1 MSESRSESL
10 EELRVWSEL
19 TEKQICESS
28 KEQPKMVSKV
38 IPEERVW
45 NCTEGSGQLVSYMK
59 ELFLELSF
67 DREFL

>member
-1 MSESRSESL
+1 MCDTYHVCARATHMSESRSESL

-38 IPEERVW
+38 IPEEGV
-45 NCTEGSGQLVSYMK
+45 
-59 ELFLELSF
+59 
-67 DREFL
+67 